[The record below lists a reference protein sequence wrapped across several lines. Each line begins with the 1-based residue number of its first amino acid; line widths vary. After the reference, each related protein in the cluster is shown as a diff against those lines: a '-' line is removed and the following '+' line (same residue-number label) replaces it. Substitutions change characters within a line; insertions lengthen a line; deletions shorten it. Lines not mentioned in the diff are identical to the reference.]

1 MKIQPNT
8 NPSICGPCG
17 GQCCK
22 NMPGIYS
29 AGQVRKGKFDPKTMV
44 IDIIERKTRDGYMNY
59 RVIRPR
65 GEEDKDHVVTC
76 LYPPNRCM
84 HLTDQ
89 GCGLPWE
96 KKPLQCKALIP
107 SVVEGKIKCT
117 MMVHAKDKNMYNS
130 WKNRQ
135 KELEGYER

>member
-8 NPSICGPCG
+8 NQTICGTCG

-44 IDIIERKTRDGYMNY
+44 IDIIHRGKRAGWTSY

-65 GEEDKDHVVTC
+65 GIADGDKITTH
-76 LYPPNRCM
+76 LWPPNQCM
-84 HLTDQ
+84 HLTDK
-89 GCGLPWE
+89 GCALAWE
-96 KKPLQCKALIP
+96 DKPLQCKSLIP
-107 SVVEGKIKCT
+107 SEGKCT
-117 MMVHAKDKNMYNS
+117 MVPSARDQQLYKS

-135 KELEGYER
+135 KELEGYGQ